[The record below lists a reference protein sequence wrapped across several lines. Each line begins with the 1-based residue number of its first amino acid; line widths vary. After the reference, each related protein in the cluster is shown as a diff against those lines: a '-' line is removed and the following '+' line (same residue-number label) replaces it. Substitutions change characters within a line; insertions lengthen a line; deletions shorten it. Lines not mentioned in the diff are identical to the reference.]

1 MRGVHPQ
8 PGGSSPF
15 PLPGK
20 LAFLPTYP
28 LTDSCLRKYWKAG
41 RLSPLYQ
48 KHTKPDPQKRR
59 WKSATTAEEIKTTAS
74 FQQPCLDFHHTL
86 FLPSGS
92 CYLQSPKKAMLFH
105 KSAASQH
112 PCHITPFSFGLVT
125 KLTQKRENNY
135 YQLIPCWGCQLLGD
149 SHGFALKF
157 ILTSNSKRHFQAGF
171 PSELPVHSRV
181 FHTMQPH
188 HLMLAGEAKT
198 LRK

>member
-8 PGGSSPF
+8 PGGSSLF

-59 WKSATTAEEIKTTAS
+59 RKSATTAEEIKTTAS

-112 PCHITPFSFGLVT
+112 PCHITPFSFGLVR

-157 ILTSNSKRHFQAGF
+157 ILTSNSKHHFQAGF

-188 HLMLAGEAKT
+188 HLMLAVV
-198 LRK
+198 LICY